1 MLTFFRLVLIALCWV
16 SLTLPVWAG
25 TLAQRVEAF
34 PHWSTKAAVAAVTN
48 GEDLV
53 YPDWFAGTWTMT
65 STLVDAIAPLAPDLV
80 TPGFADNQTFL
91 HKPIDAV
98 VRFVPARVVG
108 GKFLAKPLQVLQKI
122 VGDRAFNGLSLAK
135 AYLGNGVVQS
145 VKVDPKNPN
154 RQIMTLKESQKL
166 LSVVTGRASEA
177 PSSQEFISTELF
189 QQIFR
194 GWEESIYLNEVEN
207 TTAYHYTPRQTP
219 TISAQ
224 QITAIYLSPQ
234 DPDYFKA
241 QGRPVA
247 LYRYELAFVPI
258 AP

>member
-1 MLTFFRLVLIALCWV
+1 
-16 SLTLPVWAG
+16 
-25 TLAQRVEAF
+25 
-34 PHWSTKAAVAAVTN
+34 
-48 GEDLV
+48 LV

-80 TPGFADNQTFL
+80 TPWFADNQTFL

-154 RQIMTLKESQKL
+154 RQITKITL
-166 LSVVTGRASEA
+166 GCDR
-177 PSSQEFISTELF
+177 PSFRSTF
-189 QQIFR
+189 VAR
-194 GWEESIYLNEVEN
+194 VYLNRTVS
-207 TTAYHYTPRQTP
+207 TDFSRLGRVD
-219 TISAQ
+219 
-224 QITAIYLSPQ
+224 LSQ
-234 DPDYFKA
+234 
-241 QGRPVA
+241 
-247 LYRYELAFVPI
+247 
-258 AP
+258 